1 MSLGKE
7 EDACAVVIWGSRL
20 LVCGGTSH
28 VCCSEE
34 LAPTCGCCSL
44 WLGSGCKLCQWLLI
58 SAVRSPT
65 HAKGL
70 AAAVKMARALSD
82 SLTFEVT
89 ALPFVNQ
96 ELRHISGQQQHC
108 VGPVQ

>member
-1 MSLGKE
+1 MVAVLYGWVVVVS
-7 EDACAVVIWGSRL
+7 CA
-20 LVCGGTSH
+20 
-28 VCCSEE
+28 
-34 LAPTCGCCSL
+34 
-44 WLGSGCKLCQWLLI
+44 SGCI
-58 SAVRSPT
+58 SAVRCPT

-70 AAAVKMARALSD
+70 AAAVKTARALSD